1 MNHNKDIE
9 INGIFCETCR
19 TMIRVFSREQK
30 GSTSIIAVADHQ
42 KDLNN
47 LRLMSY
53 RLLGKDKVQ
62 LNKEDFGGP
71 YLKLGCERFVGAD
84 GLCDEVAMRKWIEQ
98 LQKDFS

>member
-1 MNHNKDIE
+1 
-9 INGIFCETCR
+9 
-19 TMIRVFSREQK
+19 MIRVFSKEKK
-30 GSTSIIAVADHQ
+30 GSYNIIAVADHQ

-71 YLKLGCERFVGAD
+71 YIKLGCEEFLSSD
-84 GLCDEVAMRKWIEQ
+84 GQYDGTAMGKRVEQ